1 MIVASCPVIANI
13 AAGGGKPNYAVDVY
27 LEPEREV
34 WLTETLPGVILLK
47 DVQINALVCRI
58 LIQGF
63 SDDVAV

>member
-34 WLTETLPGVILLK
+34 WLTEALPGVILLK
-47 DVQINALVCRI
+47 MC
-58 LIQGF
+58 G
-63 SDDVAV
+63 

>member
-34 WLTETLPGVILLK
+34 WLTEALPGVILLK
-47 DVQINALVCRI
+47 DVRIKALVCGI
-58 LIQGF
+58 LIQVFNG
-63 SDDVAV
+63 DLPV